1 MESYLEIFW
10 YVVIIACATF
20 YAILDGFDL
29 GVGALHLCARTD
41 EERRVFLNAIGPV
54 WDGNEVWLVVL
65 IGGLFAGFP
74 YAYATLLSSFYVP
87 VTLFITAL
95 IFRAVAIE
103 FRSKRPEKLWRS
115 SWDVSFFLA
124 SLLIAFAMGIAL
136 GNMIHGIPLNN
147 SHDYV
152 GGTFWTFIHPYS
164 VLTGFLVL
172 TAFTM
177 HGAIYLVMKTEGAL
191 QAHFKQWVNPA
202 IIFFILTFVITTV
215 ATLIYQPHMVE
226 RLRDRPYL
234 FLISLI
240 NLFAIANIP
249 REITR
254 NHPGH
259 AFLSSCVSI
268 ATMLA
273 LFAVGTFPTIIR
285 SSLNP
290 QEASLTI
297 ANSAATEG
305 TLKVLSII
313 VIIGVPLVLA
323 YGYYVYRVFRGKVE
337 LDHMS
342 Y

>member
-1 MESYLEIFW
+1 MGLDVFW
-10 YVVIIACATF
+10 YCVIIACAVF
-20 YAILDGFDL
+20 YSILDGFDL
-29 GVGALHLCARTD
+29 GVGALHLFARTD

-74 YAYATLLSSFYVP
+74 FAYATLLSSFYVP
-87 VTLFITAL
+87 ITLFITAL

-103 FRSKRPEKLWRS
+103 FRSKRPGKFWRQT
-115 SWDVSFFLA
+115 WDISFFLA

-136 GNMIHGIPLNN
+136 GNMIRGIPLNEN
-147 SHDYV
+147 HDYM
-152 GGTFWTFIHPYS
+152 GGAFWTFIHPYS
-164 VLTGFLVL
+164 LLTGLLVL
-172 TAFTM
+172 SAFTM
-177 HGAIYLVMKTEGAL
+177 HGAIFLVMKTEGAL
-191 QAHFKQWVNPA
+191 QTHFKQWVNPT

-249 REITR
+249 REITHNR
-254 NHPGH
+254 PGF

-268 ATMLA
+268 AMMIL
-273 LFAVGTFPTIIR
+273 LFAIGTFPTLIR
-285 SSLNP
+285 SSLDPAKN
-290 QEASLTI
+290 SLTLE
-297 ANSAATEG
+297 NAAASPG
-305 TLKVLSII
+305 TLQVLMII
-313 VIIGVPLVLA
+313 VLIGVPLVLA
-323 YGYYVYRVFRGKVE
+323 YGYYVYRIFRGKVE